1 MASFNRTILL
11 GNLTGDP
18 EIRMV
23 GEAELVKYTIA
34 VNSPWK
40 KGKVLFMDC
49 DHWRAGKV
57 AEFLARGTPVLVEG
71 ELDQQS
77 WEKDGQKRSKV
88 VLQVQHLQLVGRKD
102 REPEEELATDF
113 A

>member
-1 MASFNRTILL
+1 
-11 GNLTGDP
+11 
-18 EIRMV
+18 
-23 GEAELVKYTIA
+23 
-34 VNSPWK
+34 
-40 KGKVLFMDC
+40 MDC

-77 WEKDGQKRSKV
+77 WEKDGQKRSKI